1 MDIPEIYFSSQLHID
16 IYILHIIMTGF
27 RYYNI
32 IIIIVLFTNTI
43 IVNTDTDI
51 IPLMLNNTATR
62 YHNIAIRI
70 CRSVLHYMVV
80 TVNNAILP

>member
-1 MDIPEIYFSSQLHID
+1 
-16 IYILHIIMTGF
+16 MTRF

-32 IIIIVLFTNTI
+32 IIILLFTNTI

-51 IPLMLNNTATR
+51 IPLMLNNTTTR
-62 YHNIAIRI
+62 YYNTAIRI

-80 TVNNAILP
+80 TVNNTILP